1 MCAIKTKGACHKFP
15 PANIDGLPIRIRVFL
30 TSTRPVPLPALTGV
44 QGRSLALHHH
54 PHPKKEN
61 TMTTTRNTTP
71 TTARLHR
78 IKQGQEKL
86 LTMRQQRQET
96 LERMK
101 DPTLGGIVDRSV
113 TF

>member
-1 MCAIKTKGACHKFP
+1 
-15 PANIDGLPIRIRVFL
+15 
-30 TSTRPVPLPALTGV
+30 
-44 QGRSLALHHH
+44 
-54 PHPKKEN
+54 
-61 TMTTTRNTTP
+61 MTNTRNTTP

-86 LTMRQQRQET
+86 LTMRQQRQEA
-96 LERMK
+96 LARMK

>member
-1 MCAIKTKGACHKFP
+1 
-15 PANIDGLPIRIRVFL
+15 
-30 TSTRPVPLPALTGV
+30 
-44 QGRSLALHHH
+44 
-54 PHPKKEN
+54 
-61 TMTTTRNTTP
+61 MTTTKTTTP
-71 TTARLHR
+71 NTERLHR

-86 LTMRQQRQET
+86 LTMRQQRQQA

>member
-1 MCAIKTKGACHKFP
+1 
-15 PANIDGLPIRIRVFL
+15 
-30 TSTRPVPLPALTGV
+30 
-44 QGRSLALHHH
+44 
-54 PHPKKEN
+54 
-61 TMTTTRNTTP
+61 MTTTKTTTP
-71 TTARLHR
+71 NTARRHR

-86 LTMRQQRQET
+86 LTMRQQRQQT

>member
-1 MCAIKTKGACHKFP
+1 
-15 PANIDGLPIRIRVFL
+15 
-30 TSTRPVPLPALTGV
+30 
-44 QGRSLALHHH
+44 
-54 PHPKKEN
+54 
-61 TMTTTRNTTP
+61 MTTTRTTTP
-71 TTARLHR
+71 NTERLHR

-86 LTMRQQRQET
+86 LAMRQQREEA

>member
-1 MCAIKTKGACHKFP
+1 
-15 PANIDGLPIRIRVFL
+15 
-30 TSTRPVPLPALTGV
+30 
-44 QGRSLALHHH
+44 
-54 PHPKKEN
+54 
-61 TMTTTRNTTP
+61 MTTTKTTTP
-71 TTARLHR
+71 NTERLHR

-96 LERMK
+96 LARMK